1 MTRGTTFGKYH
12 SSVDLG
18 LIQQKVEVSPAQP
31 KTKYVDIPGADGSK
45 DLTEALGVGVK
56 FNDRTITWSFALY
69 PGDDWY
75 TRQRTVSGLLNG
87 CACSIVLDED
97 PDYYYDGRLSV
108 EKYES
113 DKLLRKITVKAIC
126 RPYKLHRIKTIR
138 KLENMAAEA
147 TAVVLRND
155 RMPVI
160 PLLTVG
166 QTTTICFGN
175 FTATVQEGQHKLL
188 GVRLTEGENTL
199 TVTPATAT
207 GTFTAEYREGAL

>member
-12 SSVDLG
+12 SSIDLG
-18 LIQQKVEVSPAQP
+18 LIQKKVEVSPAQP

-45 DLTEALGVGVK
+45 DLTEALGVGIK
-56 FNDRTITWSFALY
+56 FSDRTIVWNFALY

-87 CACSIVLDED
+87 CACSIVLDAD
-97 PDYYYDGRLSV
+97 PDYYYDGRLTV

-113 DKLLRKITVKAIC
+113 DKLLHLITVKAVC
-126 RPYKLHRIKTIR
+126 RPYKLHRFKTVR
-138 KLENMAAEA
+138 KLGNMAAEA
-147 TAVVLRND
+147 TTITLQND
-155 RMPVI
+155 RMPVV

-166 QTTTICFGN
+166 QTTTISFN
-175 FTATVQEGQHKLL
+175 DFTATVQAGQHKLL
-188 GVRLTEGENTL
+188 GVRLVEGSNTL
-199 TVTPATAT
+199 TVTPSTAG